1 MKQLSTKKRLLFV
14 MIPMAVVPLLF
25 VCIYSFNSLYQRIL
39 QQERNFYKDI
49 INQTASN
56 IDFYYDQYA
65 ISFIETAKSQQLKD
79 VVKYSCTDTEL
90 LPYKEALLHLV
101 SPKFR
106 GLFFLMELDKTN
118 KISGK
123 NNNLI
128 TLTNNNFDVRIDDFV
143 KTQIYDYM
151 KNKKDMNPIFCVSS
165 AVYGM
170 HSSRR
175 PQFYCPDFTET
186 TDNIPRIMLVIE
198 GRDFCH
204 SLYEKNTRLN
214 LGTLYIRDLFGNIM
228 DVNHPYKDDYY
239 EYDDKKKCYILNPG
253 DDPNDPYEEMSFAE
267 YQMLNTDAGILKVP
281 AVVELSEKAMET
293 EECVSDII
301 SFKGMRYLVINAFAE
316 KSQAQITFFY
326 PMQQVFSPI
335 YKMMAIFLLFTAVI
349 LVIAVIVCIYF
360 SRYFTRPL
368 NDLVKALLLVEE
380 GNYNAELD
388 HSHEFGEFIDVGKN
402 FDSMQKTISTYHNK
416 MEELV
421 KERTEELSKMYDQFQ
436 QELIVAQKIQSLLI
450 PNSSTLPFEISG
462 MYRPLEKIGGDLYDI
477 YPISPQKYIAI
488 ILDVCGHGI
497 PAALITTMAKLSFRS
512 NSERFSDPAVVVTNV
527 NHEMCAVLS
536 SSGNYFTAFYCV
548 IDLKEKMISY
558 VNAGHNP
565 MILLKKDGTVQKM
578 ESHNAVIGVISE
590 LTFTAMQEKIDIGD
604 EIALFTDGITE
615 TRNSRDE
622 LYGEDRLLDVI
633 KKYPDGTAEKV
644 EKDLNN
650 FRGNLPFKD
659 DLTFV
664 LLKLLK

>member
-25 VCIYSFNSLYQRIL
+25 ACIYSFNNLYRRIL

-65 ISFIETAKSQQLKD
+65 ICFIETAKSQQLKN
-79 VVKYSCTDTEL
+79 VVEYSCTDTEL
-90 LPYKEALLHLV
+90 LPYKESLLQLV
-101 SPKFR
+101 APKFR

-118 KISGK
+118 KLSGK
-123 NNNLI
+123 PNNLI
-128 TLTNNNFDVRIDDFV
+128 TLTNNNFDVRIDDFI
-143 KTQIYDYM
+143 KTPAYDYM
-151 KNKKDMNPIFCVSS
+151 KNKKDMSPIFCISS

-175 PQFYCPDFTET
+175 PQFYCPDFTES

-239 EYDDKKKCYILNPG
+239 EYDDKEKRYILNPG

-267 YQMLNTDAGILKVP
+267 YQMLNTDAAILKVP
-281 AVVELSEKAMET
+281 AVIELSEKATEA

-301 SFKGMRYLVINAFAE
+301 SFKGMRYLALNAFAE

-326 PMQQVFSPI
+326 PMRQVLSPI
-335 YKMMAIFLLFTAVI
+335 YNMMAIFLLFTAAI
-349 LVIAVIVCIYF
+349 LIIAVIVCIYF
-360 SRYFTRPL
+360 SRYFTQPL
-368 NDLVKALLLVEE
+368 NDLVKALCLVER
-380 GNYNAELD
+380 GNYDAELD

-402 FDSMQKTISTYHNK
+402 FDSMQKTISTYRNK

-450 PNSSTLPFEISG
+450 PTSSTLPFEISG
-462 MYRPLEKIGGDLYDI
+462 MYKPLEKIGGDLYDI
-477 YPISPQKYIAI
+477 YPISPKKYIAI

-512 NSERFSDPAVVVTNV
+512 NSERFSDPALVVTNV

-536 SSGNYFTAFYCV
+536 CSGNYFTAFYCV
-548 IDLKEKMISY
+548 IDMEEKLLSY
-558 VNAGHNP
+558 INAGHNP

-590 LTFTAMQEKIDIGD
+590 LTFTAQQEKIDIGD
-604 EIALFTDGITE
+604 KIALFTDGITE
-615 TRNSRDE
+615 TRNCAGE
-622 LYGEDRLLDVI
+622 LYGEDRLLDII
-633 KKYPDGTAEKV
+633 KKYPDNTAEKV
-644 EKDLNN
+644 EQDLNN